1 MASGVLIDLRSS
13 TLAIDEPVRT
23 VAEALGTDP
32 LAMVLTGGEDFALAA
47 TFSSATELPAG
58 WSVIGSVR
66 DVAGDESPAV
76 HVDDAPWDGDTGW
89 QHWR

>member
-13 TLAIDEPVRT
+13 ALAVDEPVRT

-47 TFSSATELPAG
+47 TFSSATELPDG
-58 WSVIGSVR
+58 WTAIGSVR
-66 DVAGDESPAV
+66 DVAGDETFTV
-76 HVDDAPWDGDTGW
+76 HVDGAPWEGETGW
-89 QHWR
+89 KHWR